1 MMILSP
7 SLSRLAEKPVIDE
20 YLLISPD
27 TIHCERNDSKE
38 EKNKHPWKSFILCRA
53 TNVHNVVR
61 IVADMF
67 LLWRSLL

>member
-20 YLLISPD
+20 HLLISPD
-27 TIHCERNDSKE
+27 AIHCERNDSKE

-67 LLWRSLL
+67 LLWQC